1 MLQRSPEMTDKKST
15 RYTEEELMI
24 RLKVFIGVCLALTLI
39 GIMFTVLYS
48 IMFVTQP
55 LDAISP
61 IDAKFFELIV
71 PVATFLTGTL
81 SGIMLAGTGKDAA
94 MSGANQ
100 AAAAMKKQIDKE
112 REEERQEDA
121 KVNG

>member
-1 MLQRSPEMTDKKST
+1 MTDKKST

-121 KVNG
+121 KISV